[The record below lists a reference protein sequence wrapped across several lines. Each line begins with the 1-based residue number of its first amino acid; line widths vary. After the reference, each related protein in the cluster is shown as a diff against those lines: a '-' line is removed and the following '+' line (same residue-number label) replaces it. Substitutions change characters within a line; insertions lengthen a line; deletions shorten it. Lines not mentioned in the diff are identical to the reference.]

1 MLTLKDVRQREKC
14 PQLLSHLAR
23 FMGKRVYGN
32 DSMGEGL
39 ERDSRG
45 TEHQAKGMCGS
56 PRCPFFCS
64 LLSQVGAKWLFV
76 SVDSMS
82 GSDKS

>member
-14 PQLLSHLAR
+14 PQLRSHLAR

-39 ERDSRG
+39 EIDSRG
-45 TEHQAKGMCGS
+45 TEQLATGMCG
-56 PRCPFFCS
+56 RCPIFCS
-64 LLSQVGAKWLFV
+64 LLSQVGTKRLFV
-76 SVDSMS
+76 SVDSVS